1 VSLDLAAGTGKL
13 SRALLDAG
21 LDVVAVEPLDS
32 LRAVL
37 AVLSVVPDWSGATWA
52 HELGTLVQT
61 MRLEHPHFDGPPWQ
75 EAVRADGGW
84 TALREIRVTTSQPAR
99 PERIVDHIGSMSW
112 IAAMPD
118 VERVQALSR
127 MRAIIDAGDTPA
139 ELPIHVGRKHMPDG
153 VGLRQRDQRPR
164 GRIVEQFAG
173 AITIGARVPRTEPR
187 RRRGRTGSRR
197 SGAALSRPDPWCEPA
212 GRGARSVSH
221 GRRRRRR

>member
-75 EAVRADGGW
+75 EAVRADGW

-153 VGLRQRDQRPR
+153 VALRQRDQRPR

-212 GRGARSVSH
+212 GRGGRSVSR